1 MTELN
6 ARPALEQ
13 ELKKLDRR
21 LDELMA
27 TVVKLKE
34 ENRALRTAQDNLAT
48 ERSVLIQK
56 NDQVRHR
63 VEAMIGRLRSMEQ
76 GT

>member
-1 MTELN
+1 MSDLN
-6 ARPALEQ
+6 TRPALEQ

-27 TVVKLKE
+27 TVAKLKE
-34 ENRALRTAQDNLAT
+34 ENRALRTAQDNLAG
-48 ERSVLIQK
+48 ERSVLMQK

>member
-1 MTELN
+1 MTDLN

>member
-1 MTELN
+1 MTDLN

-13 ELKKLDRR
+13 ELKKLYRR

>member
-6 ARPALEQ
+6 SRTALEQ

-21 LDELMA
+21 LDELMT
-27 TVVKLKE
+27 TVAKLKE
-34 ENRALRTAQDNLAT
+34 ENRALRTAQDNLAG
-48 ERSVLIQK
+48 ERSVLLQK
-56 NDQVRHR
+56 NEQVRHR
-63 VEAMIGRLRSMEQ
+63 VEAMIGRLRSMEH